1 MHQRNLFSL
10 SKPVQALCLG
20 ICNSSTQAAED
31 DDCQASGWR
40 DAFMIGHATKF
51 MSAWEIL
58 LIHPHRFSNFLGRDS
73 AYYVTGDIA
82 MLSDSIDKEA
92 VVIIQAI

>member
-1 MHQRNLFSL
+1 
-10 SKPVQALCLG
+10 
-20 ICNSSTQAAED
+20 
-31 DDCQASGWR
+31 
-40 DAFMIGHATKF
+40 MIGHATKF